1 MELGSDTF
9 SDFVTECI
17 NDKTGNELLERTPQ
31 QIAEKHMD
39 KFLVLKCIEQ
49 IENTYDG
56 YSQPLG
62 YYD

>member
-17 NDKTGNELLERTPQ
+17 NDKTGNELLERTQ

-56 YSQPLG
+56 YFKTLG
-62 YYD
+62 IL